1 MEEQA
6 PRATM
11 LAGSSTNSRDDG
23 VFGWYQYIQ
32 DFTGDFALSWLK
44 SIAGRSQLVWEPF
57 AGSGTTLVAA
67 KLLGIPSIGYD
78 LNPLMVDVARV
89 KLDWTVRTSVVLR
102 EAKKIFDIVMATGTP
117 EPLDAVKGQWDV
129 YGEQLLSTG
138 VLHYPA
144 DKKLEKWISPQVLLR
159 FQNIL
164 LEIERSNA
172 RVREFLRVAIA
183 SLAVP
188 ASNMTFRPNICY
200 EARPTLDFPVARAFL
215 DRVTQMVADIDSLPR
230 RTKVSS
236 SVLVGDARN
245 DGPSGA
251 DIIFTSPPY
260 PNDMEYIHQTRLE
273 LALLEYVQKTSD
285 LTNLKKRMISS
296 SVKLVYR
303 ENDWQKKSGLEID
316 SVTAVCNQIQETLI
330 GKNWGWNAADMT
342 AQFFGGMRSVL
353 QNWNNRLESNSCAAV
368 VIGDSAFNGIKVSTD
383 LILADVAKSHGFLC
397 EDIEVFRTRWNTK
410 HDIELR
416 ESVVVLRKI

>member
-230 RTKVSS
+230 RTKVPS

-273 LALLEYVQKTSD
+273 LTLLEYVQKTSD